1 MAIFTAGCIEATK
14 DGNQLRKNIYEL
26 AKHDLDSPAMKI
38 SVRKSPTCINFIAF
52 LPKDKIVQES
62 ILEKVS
68 QCEERTV
75 IIFELDYKYVGVVCE
90 YTRIIDYILDK
101 PKEFAQERGY
111 ETAFVDN
118 VDGIKL
124 VSFNLDNINR
134 DTKAGFLSLGFTIL
148 LTTTIF
154 FSGYAYM
161 EDTRINRG
169 NKDALVAQYQAL
181 VEKEFKKSEKI
192 VQKVDLIKPIEDIER
207 LMQATNSTLNQVK
220 YAKKE
225 LCVEVKTLQLESFL
239 VMLPKTA
246 TIKHRDTLKGIVQY
260 CYEKI

>member
-1 MAIFTAGCIEATK
+1 MAIFTAGCIESTRNNK
-14 DGNQLRKNIYEL
+14 KIREHVYEL
-26 AKHDLDSPAMKI
+26 AKHDLDSPAMKV

-52 LPKDKIVQES
+52 LPKDKIIKEN
-62 ILEKVS
+62 ILSRVS
-68 QCEERTV
+68 QCEKRTV
-75 IIFELDYKYVGVVCE
+75 VIFELDYKYVGVVCE

-101 PKEFAQERGY
+101 PKEFAEERGY
-111 ETAFVDN
+111 DTAFVDN
-118 VDGIKL
+118 VDGAKL

-134 DTKAGFLSLGFTIL
+134 DAKAGFVSLGFTII

-169 NKDALVAQYQAL
+169 NKDTLVTQYQAL

-192 VQKVDLIKPIEDIER
+192 VKKVDIVHEIEDIER
-207 LMQATNSTLNQVK
+207 LMQATNSTLNQVEYSEK
-220 YAKKE
+220 Q
-225 LCVEVKTLQLESFL
+225 LCAEVKTLQIEPFL
-239 VMLPKTA
+239 YMLPKNT
-246 TIKHRDTLKGIVQY
+246 TVKHRDTLKGIVQY

>member
-1 MAIFTAGCIEATK
+1 MAIFTAGCIESTRNSK
-14 DGNQLRKNIYEL
+14 SIRNHVYEL

-52 LPKDKIVQES
+52 LPKDKIVQEN
-62 ILEKVS
+62 ILVKVS
-68 QCEERTV
+68 QCETRTV

-101 PKEFAQERGY
+101 PKEFAEERGY

-118 VDGIKL
+118 VDGVKL

-134 DTKAGFLSLGFTIL
+134 DAKAGFLSLGFTIL

-169 NKDALVAQYQAL
+169 NKDALVTQYQAL
-181 VEKEFKKSEKI
+181 VEKEFRKSEKI
-192 VQKVDLIKPIEDIER
+192 VKKVDIVKEIEDIER

-220 YAKKE
+220 YSGKE
-225 LCVEVKTLQLESFL
+225 LCVEVKTLQLEPFMA
-239 VMLPKTA
+239 MLPQTTK
-246 TIKHRDTLKGIVQY
+246 IKHRDTLKGIVQY